1 MWQRSVQELL
11 DSWKKNP
18 DVELRLERLR
28 LTELPGEL
36 FDLQIPIARLSFA
49 LNNLQTLPMDLA
61 DAQPGLVELELMGND
76 FHHNQDNSAMY
87 SVISRFNH
95 LEKLSVSENKLSDPD
110 ELIRTL
116 LSMKSVTKLLAFSFP
131 MGVHVGQC
139 LSHISEMKQL
149 TCLDLSVCNIHG
161 FPSMLEKLANLTSLD
176 LSYNRFCTVPKEI
189 GNFKELTQ
197 LSLNGCSISYIS
209 EGLVE
214 LDKLEHLRLAFNEL
228 SSLPD
233 NMKQMK
239 NLRSVVLSNNNF
251 VELPSCIFD
260 IETKQSLLPVLE
272 SFQIQGNLL
281 DFGDSQE
288 SLKFGIASVSAT
300 PSRLLQRPSLV
311 IDSEEIMGD
320 LKNPVQLHE
329 VYLGYFNYFTSC
341 VSRPMKVL

>member
-1 MWQRSVQELL
+1 M
-11 DSWKKNP
+11 
-18 DVELRLERLR
+18 
-28 LTELPGEL
+28 
-36 FDLQIPIARLSFA
+36 
-49 LNNLQTLPMDLA
+49 
-61 DAQPGLVELELMGND
+61 
-76 FHHNQDNSAMY
+76 
-87 SVISRFNH
+87 
-95 LEKLSVSENKLSDPD
+95 
-110 ELIRTL
+110 
-116 LSMKSVTKLLAFSFP
+116 
-131 MGVHVGQC
+131 
-139 LSHISEMKQL
+139 
-149 TCLDLSVCNIHG
+149 
-161 FPSMLEKLANLTSLD
+161 
-176 LSYNRFCTVPKEI
+176 
-189 GNFKELTQ
+189 
-197 LSLNGCSISYIS
+197 
-209 EGLVE
+209 E